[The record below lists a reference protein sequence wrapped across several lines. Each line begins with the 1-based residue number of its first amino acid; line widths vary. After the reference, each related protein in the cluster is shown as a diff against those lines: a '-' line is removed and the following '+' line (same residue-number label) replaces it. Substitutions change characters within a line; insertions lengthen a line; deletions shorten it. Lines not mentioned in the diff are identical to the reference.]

1 MDNNRLK
8 YLLSQYTTH
17 TATSAEQEELRTFLG
32 SDDQDTQLEW
42 MIEEAW
48 IQSAEA
54 EKKVFGTQSDAMLA
68 RILSAKAA
76 RRPLAKTFY
85 LKYYRAAAAILVLL
99 LIGATV
105 LWTRQRKKPASVSTA
120 QHKVFLPGSD
130 KAILTLANGRNI
142 ELDSS
147 MNGQIAQQGHV
158 SLQTNAGRLVY
169 KSQADPANATVSWNT
184 LRTPKGGQYSLVLP
198 DGSRVW
204 LNAASS
210 LQYPTSF
217 IGPTRQVTLNGEA
230 YFEIQPN
237 AAQPFF
243 VNTGETAV
251 AVLGTSFNIMAYN
264 NENSITT
271 TLLQGSVKVSRQ
283 ATHHLLKPGQQ
294 SLINENG
301 AMEIID
307 HADTDLAV
315 AWKNGLISFRSADI
329 RTIMRQV
336 ERWYNIEVEFKGDVP
351 TRTFTGDIPRSA
363 DLSALLR
370 LLEISKIH
378 FKLDAE
384 KLIVMQ

>member
-8 YLLSQYTTH
+8 YLLSQYTTRM
-17 TATSAEQEELRTFLG
+17 ATSAELEELKTFLG
-32 SDDQDTQLEW
+32 SDDQDAQLEW

-48 IQSAEA
+48 VQSAETDQP
-54 EKKVFGTQSDAMLA
+54 VFDTQSDTMLA
-68 RILSAKAA
+68 RILSAKVTK
-76 RRPLAKTFY
+76 PSLAKTFY
-85 LKYYRAAAAILVLL
+85 RSYRAAAAILLLVLA
-99 LIGATV
+99 GATI
-105 LWTRQRKKPASVSTA
+105 LFTRQRKKPAPVAAA
-120 QHKVFLPGSD
+120 QHKVFQPGSD
-130 KAILTLANGRNI
+130 KAILTLANGQTI
-142 ELDSS
+142 ELDSN
-147 MNGQIAQQGHV
+147 MNGQIAQQGQV
-158 SLQTNAGRLVY
+158 SLQTNAGRLIY
-169 KSQADPANATVSWNT
+169 KSPSAPANATVSWNT

-210 LQYPTSF
+210 LQYPTTF
-217 IGPTRQVTLNGEA
+217 TGPTRQVTLNGEA

-243 VNTGETAV
+243 VTTGETAV

-264 NENSITT
+264 NENNIKT

-283 ATHHLLKPGQQ
+283 SAHHLLKPGQQ

-301 AMEIID
+301 TMEIID

-336 ERWYNIEVEFKGDVP
+336 ERWYNIEVVFKGEVP
-351 TRTFTGDIPRSA
+351 TRTFTGDIPRTA

-378 FKLDAE
+378 FKLEEE
-384 KLIVMQ
+384 KLIVM

>member
-8 YLLSQYTTH
+8 YLLSQYTTR
-17 TATSAEQEELRTFLG
+17 TATSAELEELKTFLG
-32 SDDQDTQLEW
+32 SDDQDAQLEW

-48 IQSAEA
+48 VQSAETDRP
-54 EKKVFGTQSDAMLA
+54 VFDTQSDTMLA
-68 RILSAKAA
+68 RILSAKVIK
-76 RRPLAKTFY
+76 PSLAKTFY
-85 LKYYRAAAAILVLL
+85 RSYRAAAAILLLVLA
-99 LIGATV
+99 GATI
-105 LWTRQRKKPASVSTA
+105 LFTRQRKKPAPVAAA
-120 QHKVFLPGSD
+120 QHKVFQPGSD
-130 KAILTLANGRNI
+130 KAILTLANGQTI
-142 ELDSS
+142 ELDSN
-147 MNGQIAQQGHV
+147 MNGQIAQQGQV
-158 SLQTNAGRLVY
+158 SLQTNAGRLIY
-169 KSQADPANATVSWNT
+169 KSPSAPANATVSWNT

-210 LQYPTSF
+210 LQYPTTF
-217 IGPTRQVTLNGEA
+217 TGPTRQVTLNGEA

-243 VNTGETAV
+243 VTTGETAV

-264 NENSITT
+264 NENNIKT

-283 ATHHLLKPGQQ
+283 SAHHLLKPGQQ

-301 AMEIID
+301 TMEIID

-336 ERWYNIEVEFKGDVP
+336 ERWYNIEVVFKGEVP
-351 TRTFTGDIPRSA
+351 TRTFTGDIPRTA

-378 FKLDAE
+378 FKLEEE
-384 KLIVMQ
+384 KLIVM

>member
-1 MDNNRLK
+1 
-8 YLLSQYTTH
+8 
-17 TATSAEQEELRTFLG
+17 
-32 SDDQDTQLEW
+32 
-42 MIEEAW
+42 
-48 IQSAEA
+48 
-54 EKKVFGTQSDAMLA
+54 MLT
-68 RILSAKAA
+68 RILSTETTK
-76 RRPLAKTFY
+76 RPLAKTFY
-85 LKYYRAAAAILVLL
+85 RSYRAAAAILLLVLA
-99 LIGATV
+99 GATI
-105 LWTRQRKKPASVSTA
+105 LWTRQRKKPAPAATA
-120 QHKVFLPGSD
+120 HHKIFLPGSD
-130 KAILTLANGRNI
+130 KAILTLADGRNI
-142 ELDSS
+142 ELDSN
-147 MNGQIAQQGHV
+147 MNGQVAQQGPV
-158 SLQTNAGRLVY
+158 SLQTKAGQLVY
-169 KSQADPANATVSWNT
+169 KSPAAPAGSTVSWNT

-210 LQYPTSF
+210 LQYPTTF
-217 IGPTRQVTLNGEA
+217 TGPTRQVTLNGEA
-230 YFEIQPN
+230 YFEINPD

-264 NENSITT
+264 NENSIRT

-283 ATHHLLKPGQQ
+283 SAHHLLKPGQQ

-301 AMEIID
+301 TMEVID

-336 ERWYNIEVEFKGDVP
+336 ERWYNIEVVFRGDVP
-351 TRTFTGDIPRSA
+351 TRTFTGDIPRTA

-378 FKLDAE
+378 FKLEEE
-384 KLIVMQ
+384 KLIVM

>member
-8 YLLSQYTTH
+8 YLLSQYTTR
-17 TATSAEQEELRTFLG
+17 TATSAELEELSAFLG
-32 SDDQDTQLEW
+32 SDDQDAQLEW

-48 IQSAEA
+48 IQSAET
-54 EKKVFGTQSDAMLA
+54 ETKVFGTRSDDMLA
-68 RILSAKAA
+68 RILSAKTTK
-76 RRPLAKTFY
+76 RPLVKTFY
-85 LKYYRAAAAILVLL
+85 RNYRAAAAILLLVLASG
-99 LIGATV
+99 GA
-105 LWTRQRKKPASVSTA
+105 LWTRQRKKPAPVATT

-130 KAILTLANGRNI
+130 KAILTLANGKTI
-142 ELDSS
+142 ELDSN

-158 SLQTNAGRLVY
+158 SLQTKAGQLVY
-169 KSQADPANATVSWNT
+169 KPQAASSETAVSWNT

-217 IGPTRQVTLNGEA
+217 AGPTRQVSLSGEA

-264 NENSITT
+264 NENSIRT
-271 TLLQGSVKVSRQ
+271 TLLQGSVRVSRQ
-283 ATHHLLKPGQQ
+283 TAHHLLKPGQQ
-294 SLINENG
+294 SLINQNG
-301 AMEIID
+301 TMEVID

-336 ERWYNIEVEFKGDVP
+336 ERWYNIEVVFKGEVP
-351 TRTFTGDIPRSA
+351 TRTFTGDIPRTA

-378 FKLDAE
+378 FKLEEE
-384 KLIVMQ
+384 KLIVM

>member
-8 YLLSQYTTH
+8 YLLSQYTTR
-17 TATSAEQEELRTFLG
+17 TATSAELEELKTFLG
-32 SDDQDTQLEW
+32 SDDQDAQLEW

-48 IQSAEA
+48 VQSAETDQQ
-54 EKKVFGTQSDAMLA
+54 VFDTQSDAMLA
-68 RILSAKAA
+68 RILSANTTK
-76 RRPLAKTFY
+76 RPLAKTFY
-85 LKYYRAAAAILVLL
+85 RSYRAAAAILLLVLA
-99 LIGATV
+99 GATV
-105 LWTRQRKKPASVSTA
+105 LWIRQRKKPTLAATA
-120 QHKVFLPGSD
+120 QHKIFLPGSD
-130 KAILTLANGRNI
+130 KAILTLANGQNI
-142 ELDSS
+142 ELDSN
-147 MNGQIAQQGHV
+147 MNGQVAQQGPV
-158 SLQTNAGRLVY
+158 SLQTNAGRLTY
-169 KSQADPANATVSWNT
+169 KSPSAPANTTVSWNT

-210 LQYPTSF
+210 LQYPTNF
-217 IGPTRQVTLNGEA
+217 TGPTRQVTLNGEA

-264 NENSITT
+264 NENNIRT

-283 ATHHLLKPGQQ
+283 SAHHLLKPGQQ
-294 SLINENG
+294 SLINGNG
-301 AMEIID
+301 TMEIID

-336 ERWYNIEVEFKGDVP
+336 ERWYNIEVVFKGDVP
-351 TRTFTGDIPRSA
+351 TRTFTGDIPRTA

-378 FKLDAE
+378 FKLEAE
-384 KLIVMQ
+384 KLIVM

>member
-8 YLLSQYTTH
+8 YLLSQYTTR
-17 TATSAEQEELRTFLG
+17 TATSAELEELKTFLG
-32 SDDQDTQLEW
+32 SDDQDAQLEW

-48 IQSAEA
+48 VQSAETDQP
-54 EKKVFGTQSDAMLA
+54 VFDTQSDTMLA
-68 RILSAKAA
+68 RILSAKVTK
-76 RRPLAKTFY
+76 RPLAKTFY
-85 LKYYRAAAAILVLL
+85 RSYRAAAAILLLVLA
-99 LIGATV
+99 GATI
-105 LWTRQRKKPASVSTA
+105 LFTRQRKKTAPVTAA
-120 QHKVFLPGSD
+120 QHKVFQPGSD
-130 KAILTLANGRNI
+130 KAILTLANGQTI
-142 ELDSS
+142 ELDSN
-147 MNGQIAQQGHV
+147 MNGQIAQQGQV
-158 SLQTNAGRLVY
+158 SLQTNAGRLIY
-169 KSQADPANATVSWNT
+169 KSPSAPANATVSWNT

-210 LQYPTSF
+210 LQYPTTF
-217 IGPTRQVTLNGEA
+217 TGPTRQVTLNGEA

-243 VNTGETAV
+243 VTTGETAV

-264 NENSITT
+264 NENNIKT

-283 ATHHLLKPGQQ
+283 SAHHLLKPGQQ

-301 AMEIID
+301 TMEIID

-336 ERWYNIEVEFKGDVP
+336 ERWYNIEVVFKGEVP
-351 TRTFTGDIPRSA
+351 TRTFTGDIPRTA

-378 FKLDAE
+378 FKLEEE
-384 KLIVMQ
+384 KLIVM

>member
-8 YLLSQYTTH
+8 YLLSQYTTR
-17 TATSAEQEELRTFLG
+17 TATPAELEELKTFLG
-32 SDDQDTQLEW
+32 SDEQDAQLEW

-48 IQSAEA
+48 VQSAEA
-54 EKKVFGTQSDAMLA
+54 DQQVFDTQSDAMLT
-68 RILSAKAA
+68 RILSTDTAK
-76 RRPLAKTFY
+76 RSLAKTFY
-85 LKYYRAAAAILVLL
+85 RSYRAAAAILL
-99 LIGATV
+99 LILAGGAI
-105 LWTRQRKKPASVSTA
+105 LWTRQRKKPVPAATA
-120 QHKVFLPGSD
+120 HHKIFLPGSD
-130 KAILTLANGRNI
+130 KAVLTLADGRNI
-142 ELDSS
+142 ELDSN
-147 MNGQIAQQGHV
+147 MNGQVAQQGHV
-158 SLQTNAGRLVY
+158 SLQTNAGQLIY
-169 KSQADPANATVSWNT
+169 QSQSAPASTTVSWNT

-210 LQYPTSF
+210 LQYPTAF
-217 IGPTRQVTLNGEA
+217 TGPTRQVTLNGEA
-230 YFEIQPN
+230 YFEINPN

-264 NENSITT
+264 NENSIRT
-271 TLLQGSVKVSRQ
+271 TLLQGAVKVSRQ
-283 ATHHLLKPGQQ
+283 SAQHLLKPGQQ

-301 AMEIID
+301 TMEIID

-336 ERWYNIEVEFKGDVP
+336 ERWYNIEVVFQGDVP
-351 TRTFTGDIPRSA
+351 TRTFTGDIPRTA

-378 FKLDAE
+378 FKLEEE
-384 KLIVMQ
+384 KLIVM